1 VLAVT
6 LPPDELTGVSLPL
19 GPAVLLVLPIL
30 VLVLVLVLVPVL
42 GFVLGFVFVFVFV
55 ALVLGCGR
63 CMTFRGL
70 EGNGDTLGKV
80 TKEK

>member
-1 VLAVT
+1 
-6 LPPDELTGVSLPL
+6 
-19 GPAVLLVLPIL
+19 
-30 VLVLVLVLVPVL
+30 VLVLVPVL

-70 EGNGDTLGKV
+70 EGNGDTMGKV